1 MTTKKY
7 LYIGCLSLLTTMQ
20 AGCNDSFLDKA
31 PIDKLTDK
39 TAFVTY
45 ENFQTYGWSLYS
57 VFSDDNHLQ
66 RIKDAG
72 ALYQGDV
79 EANYL
84 YNSNGTNRWAWQT
97 VSPETAPGGW
107 DFSYI
112 RKVNTLLDN
121 IDASAMTQG
130 DKAHWRAVGLFFRSY
145 RYMELMARFG
155 DVPWIDHVLGE
166 NESEIIYGSRTPRD
180 EVANHI
186 LTDLKWAEEHIKL
199 NGEGDNT
206 IGRDAVR
213 ALLSRFSL
221 FEGTWRKYH
230 GLGGE
235 KTYLDEC
242 IRVSELLM
250 KDYPQ
255 IGENYQHLWSTE
267 DLQGYPGVILFK
279 EYRENVIMQPF
290 SRHERGGGHQV
301 EMHARTAERY
311 LCDDGLPISV
321 SPRYEGADSQSTMA
335 DEFRH
340 RDRRLLYRVIPPYRV
355 QRLPGGNVQW
365 EYTDD
370 PKDREYL
377 DLMNELDKTG
387 NRPFPVWSWQPF
399 TIDRMPHIKGAAGS
413 LAPMSNNTGYY
424 VYMFYNVETNVIGG
438 AEFSTTDSPIF
449 HIEEVMLNYAEAMYE
464 QGNFDQSVADLTINR
479 LRQRV
484 DMPTMTVSAITEAFD
499 PARDPRVPPVL
510 WEIRRERMVELM
522 GEGFGFHDIRRWKT
536 ADWFI
541 NPQPLGV
548 RMNEQFRAEMPASMK
563 WMTTGPDA
571 GRCYKLDAPLSQG
584 KGWKEHYYLYPIPV
598 TQLVLNEQL
607 RQNPGW

>member
-213 ALLSRFSL
+213 ALLSRF
-221 FEGTWRKYH
+221 F
-230 GLGGE
+230 
-235 KTYLDEC
+235 
-242 IRVSELLM
+242 
-250 KDYPQ
+250 
-255 IGENYQHLWSTE
+255 
-267 DLQGYPGVILFK
+267 VI
-279 EYRENVIMQPF
+279 
-290 SRHERGGGHQV
+290 
-301 EMHARTAERY
+301 
-311 LCDDGLPISV
+311 
-321 SPRYEGADSQSTMA
+321 
-335 DEFRH
+335 
-340 RDRRLLYRVIPPYRV
+340 
-355 QRLPGGNVQW
+355 
-365 EYTDD
+365 
-370 PKDREYL
+370 
-377 DLMNELDKTG
+377 
-387 NRPFPVWSWQPF
+387 
-399 TIDRMPHIKGAAGS
+399 
-413 LAPMSNNTGYY
+413 
-424 VYMFYNVETNVIGG
+424 
-438 AEFSTTDSPIF
+438 
-449 HIEEVMLNYAEAMYE
+449 
-464 QGNFDQSVADLTINR
+464 
-479 LRQRV
+479 
-484 DMPTMTVSAITEAFD
+484 
-499 PARDPRVPPVL
+499 
-510 WEIRRERMVELM
+510 
-522 GEGFGFHDIRRWKT
+522 
-536 ADWFI
+536 
-541 NPQPLGV
+541 
-548 RMNEQFRAEMPASMK
+548 
-563 WMTTGPDA
+563 
-571 GRCYKLDAPLSQG
+571 
-584 KGWKEHYYLYPIPV
+584 
-598 TQLVLNEQL
+598 
-607 RQNPGW
+607 